1 MSRRLALPALV
12 AALALG
18 ASANAQVNLTAE
30 TGPPG
35 GVPHGAVTTLGELA
49 TRAGVANFQIAE
61 GQTLTN
67 SLQNVA
73 QRKTD
78 VAAVPLILP
87 FLLSKGAGPY
97 AKLGK
102 QKGAELAANTAV
114 LYTYLYG
121 GYALYAYDSSPV
133 KGWMDIKGKTI
144 VNGPPR
150 GAALSIA
157 RALVRLVTGY
167 SDGKD
172 YKGRQ
177 SNWGQMVKTITD
189 GTGDAMVLPI
199 TFPDSRIVRS
209 LGSGSMTAW
218 SVPLKAWNSKGM
230 QKYLKAP
237 GIAPWVIDLKTVKPL
252 KGLTLVS
259 EDGVWR
265 SPATAGADMVHMSM
279 DFELAKALTE
289 VAISNVKAFTTK
301 APYMANIG
309 IGNTDPAK
317 TGLCGPV
324 PVKYHPGAVA
334 AWEEAGHK
342 IPDCA
347 RP

>member
-1 MSRRLALPALV
+1 MSRRLVVPILTATMAV
-12 AALALG
+12 AV
-18 ASANAQVNLTAE
+18 SAHAQQNLTAE
-30 TGPPG
+30 TASPG
-35 GVPHGAVTTLGELA
+35 GVPHAVVTTLGELA
-49 TRAGVANFQIAE
+49 SKSGVANFQIAE

-78 VAAVPLILP
+78 LAAVPLILP

-102 QKGAELAANTAV
+102 EKGAELAKNTAV
-114 LYTYLYG
+114 LYTYVYG
-121 GYALYAYDSSPV
+121 GYALYAYDSSAV
-133 KGWMDIKGKTI
+133 KGWKDIAGKKI

-150 GAALSIA
+150 GAALNIA

-172 YKGRQ
+172 YKGVQ

-209 LGSGSMTAW
+209 LGSGSITAW
-218 SVPLKAWNSKGM
+218 SVPIRAWNSQAM
-230 QKYLKAP
+230 RKYLKAP

-279 DFELAKALTE
+279 DFELAKTLTR

-317 TGLCGPV
+317 TGLCGAV

-347 RP
+347 KP

>member
-1 MSRRLALPALV
+1 M
-12 AALALG
+12 
-18 ASANAQVNLTAE
+18 
-30 TGPPG
+30 
-35 GVPHGAVTTLGELA
+35 
-49 TRAGVANFQIAE
+49 
-61 GQTLTN
+61 
-67 SLQNVA
+67 
-73 QRKTD
+73 
-78 VAAVPLILP
+78 
-87 FLLSKGAGPY
+87 
-97 AKLGK
+97 
-102 QKGAELAANTAV
+102 

-133 KGWMDIKGKTI
+133 KGWKDIKGKTI

-218 SVPLKAWNSKGM
+218 SVPIEAWNSAGM

-279 DFELAKALTE
+279 DFEIAKALTK

-309 IGNTDPAK
+309 YRQHRPGEDRPVR
-317 TGLCGPV
+317 TGAGEVPPRRGGRPGRKQATRSPTARGRSQDRSEGPRV
-324 PVKYHPGAVA
+324 SRGPRFRSGK
-334 AWEEAGHK
+334 
-342 IPDCA
+342 
-347 RP
+347 RPT